1 MFTKT
6 FIAVALV
13 IPALALS
20 SPAFA
25 GGTYQGGPKSGL
37 WTSSP
42 TVETNKP
49 YAEVV
54 SPTSNRHIYQG
65 GPKSTIPHGR

>member
-1 MFTKT
+1 MMFTKT

-13 IPALALS
+13 VPALALS
-20 SPAFA
+20 STAFA

-37 WTSSP
+37 WTNSP

-49 YAEVV
+49 YAEIV
-54 SPTSNRHIYQG
+54 SPTSNRQIYQG
-65 GPKSTIPHGR
+65 GPHGR